1 MSAGLLPLLMKAL
14 TTLVFINRYVAGIA
28 LRLLKGRKFDET
40 RDDFEPTVEVI
51 IPMFNEGASIEES
64 LVSLLAQD
72 YPADKLRV
80 TVVDDCSTDD
90 SYAHAMQI
98 ARTAQGRIRVTRN
111 PANLGKRHSIIRATR
126 ESSAE
131 IIVSVDSD
139 VIVDPSAI
147 RQLMRRFV
155 SPQIAAV
162 GGRIEVRNMRDNWLT
177 RMQVVKYWYAYSF
190 LKNLEWAFRRIMC
203 LSGCLTA
210 YRRAVLVELEPV
222 LLNREIL
229 GVPIKYGEDR
239 FLTRKIVAAGY
250 HTTMTNDA
258 VCRTFV
264 PTTLASYFSQQ
275 LRWRRSN
282 IVDYVG
288 GMSHVWRLNPII
300 AIHFFSL
307 FGLLVAYPALIAR
320 SIVHGA
326 FLPLLVSHV
335 MGALS
340 FGLIY
345 RWYVREQ
352 PAAQRVSALAFVP
365 IALVLPII
373 YAWLTPVALFTLDSS
388 RWETRGH
395 DGTTDAAAAAAADAD
410 AARADADADE
420 VAALPAPWPVHTF
433 GLAARDASASGDLPA
448 HGLVAQ
454 RVRIE

>member
-1 MSAGLLPLLMKAL
+1 MKAL
-14 TTLVFINRYVAGIA
+14 TTLVFVNRYIAGIA

-51 IPMFNEGASIEES
+51 IPMFNEGGSIEET

-72 YPADKLRV
+72 YPAEKLRV

-90 SYAHAMQI
+90 SYEHAARI
-98 ARTAQGRIRVTRN
+98 ALTSRGRIRVSKNPRN
-111 PANLGKRHSIIRATR
+111 IGKRHSIIRATR
-126 ESSAE
+126 ESQAE

-139 VIVDPSAI
+139 VVVDPPAI

-162 GGRIEVRNMRDNWLT
+162 GGRIDVRNMRDNWLT

-190 LKNLEWAFRRIMC
+190 LKNLEWAFRRVMC

-210 YRRAVLVELEPV
+210 YRRTVLVELEPV
-222 LLNREIL
+222 LMNREIL

-264 PTTLASYFSQQ
+264 PTTLAGYFSQQ

-320 SIVHGA
+320 SIMRGT
-326 FLPLLVSHV
+326 FLPLLVSHII
-335 MGALS
+335 GAFG

-345 RWYVREQ
+345 RWYVRKER
-352 PAAQRVSALAFVP
+352 AELRVSALAFGP
-365 IALVLPII
+365 LALVLPII
-373 YAWLTPVALFTLDSS
+373 YAWLTPVAFFTLDSS
-388 RWETRGH
+388 SWETRGH
-395 DGTTDAAAAAAADAD
+395 GGT
-410 AARADADADE
+410 DE
-420 VAALPAPWPVHTF
+420 EDETEGSGEGDNDSGEVTALPKPPQPQPAF
-433 GLAARDASASGDLPA
+433 GLAAREVTASASRSGGMPA
-448 HGLVAQ
+448 HALIRQ
-454 RVRIE
+454 NSQID

>member
-1 MSAGLLPLLMKAL
+1 MTAGLLGLLIKAL
-14 TTLVFINRYVAGIA
+14 TTLVFVNRYIAGIV
-28 LRLLKGRKFDET
+28 LRLLKGRRFDET

-51 IPMFNEGASIEES
+51 IPMFNEGASIEET

-72 YPADKLRV
+72 YPADKLRI
-80 TVVDDCSTDD
+80 TVVDDCSSDD
-90 SYAHAMQI
+90 SYEHA
-98 ARTAQGRIRVTRN
+98 ARVALTSKGRIRVVKN
-111 PANLGKRHSIIRATR
+111 PRNLGKRHSIIRAVR
-126 ESSAE
+126 DSHAE
-131 IIVSVDSD
+131 IIVSGPPAVGVDR
-139 VIVDPSAI
+139 PAI

-162 GGRIEVRNMRDNWLT
+162 GGRIDVRNMRDNWLT

-190 LKNLEWAFRRIMC
+190 LKNLEWAFRRVMC

-210 YRRAVLVELEPV
+210 YRRHVLIELEPM
-222 LLNREIL
+222 LMNREIL

-264 PTTLASYFSQQ
+264 PTTLSGYFSQQ

-320 SIVHGA
+320 SILMGT
-326 FLPLLVSHV
+326 FLPLLVNHII
-335 MGALS
+335 GAFG

-345 RWYVREQ
+345 RWYVRKEK
-352 PAAQRVSALAFVP
+352 PEHRVSALAFVP

-388 RWETRGH
+388 SWETRNHGGR
-395 DGTTDAAAAAAADAD
+395 DEDENEDEDASTGGTTSD
-410 AARADADADE
+410 
-420 VAALPAPWPVHTF
+420 LPVLAKPQPASSF
-433 GLAARDASASGDLPA
+433 GLAAREATASASRAAKTALAPQ
-448 HGLVAQ
+448 V
-454 RVRIE
+454 IE